1 MKKSTLILFFIC
13 LATTV
18 RADSGMHTWQSHIAY
33 GVVTE
38 IVNTGDAVYA
48 LAGSGL
54 IRVDKSTEQMTCY
67 SKQDGFHGANIAH
80 IGYDPQSRSL
90 VVLYED
96 GLIDFVQNG
105 KISALSDLQMK
116 QMSASKKANS
126 LTIHDGKAYLGMPF
140 GVVVVNIRK
149 QEIVDTYYIGQDG
162 SEVDVRSVCCSTDS
176 IYALT
181 SERVYAA
188 DRTANL
194 LDFNVW
200 KNYQPLSAE
209 SYQDIAFFKNRLY
222 LLADQELN
230 VRTDE
235 GWQTISP
242 EMHFSGF
249 SQSGEHLYLMQGGPA
264 LVEYIPD
271 AGLDIIASPYYVL
284 DVLNDNGTL
293 WYAAGKAG
301 VVRHDADGTQTF
313 FPEGPSVNIPYRM
326 KVVNDRLYVV
336 PGARWSAQEFR
347 GGYVMI
353 YDIAADR
360 WANIDFETISNQV
373 GTLAMDFMNVAVDP
387 FDKEHIIVT
396 SYGTGMYEFEN
407 NQLVAWYNHTNSP
420 LQTLAV
426 TADPLLYI
434 RTDAALFDEEGNLWV
449 LNMGINEPLHVVSPQ
464 QLLTGRQQGST
475 TWNKYSLVTDDGITF
490 PLITGGEM
498 FIDRRHSNWKWIPY
512 VRYTPGLILYDD
524 NHTPFYQGD
533 DNTYFTTSFVDQDG
547 KTISPSAI
555 YAVVQDLNNDL
566 WVTVDEGFFIIPA
579 KVDFRTSN
587 SCTRVKIP
595 RNDGTNLADY
605 LLGTERINAIAV
617 DGANRKWMGTESSG
631 LYLVS
636 EDGQETLEH
645 FTTDNSP
652 LPSNQILSVAID
664 PRSGR
669 VYVGTGAGLVSYQ
682 GDATEAEE
690 QFAEERLYAYPNPV
704 RPDYEGVITIAGL
717 MEETV
722 VKIVDNGGNLVCQTR
737 SNGGLTVW
745 DGKNGNGQRVASGVY
760 TAFCNT
766 SDGANHAVVKIL
778 IIR

>member
-1 MKKSTLILFFIC
+1 MKRAVLILLLTMC
-13 LATTV
+13 LSV
-18 RADSGMHTWQSHIAY
+18 RADRGMHTWQSHIAY

-38 IVNTGDAVYA
+38 IADTGDDIYA

-54 IRVDKSTEQMTCY
+54 IRVDKATGQMTCY
-67 SKQDGFHGANIAH
+67 SKQDGFHGAGIAH
-80 IGYDPQSRSL
+80 IGYDIQSRSL
-90 VVLYED
+90 IVLYED
-96 GLIDFVQNG
+96 GLIDFVKDG
-105 KISALSDLQMK
+105 RISALSDLQMK

-126 LTIHDGKAYLGMPF
+126 LTIHDGKAYLAMPF
-140 GVVVVNIRK
+140 GVVAVNIRK
-149 QEIVDTYYIGQDG
+149 QEILDTYYIGDEG
-162 SEVDVRSVCCSTDS
+162 TEVDVRAVCCSEDS
-176 IYALT
+176 AYALA
-181 SERVYAA
+181 SDRVYAA
-188 DRTANL
+188 DKNANL

-200 KNYQPLSAE
+200 NSSRPIPAE
-209 SYQDIAFFKNRLY
+209 SYNDIAVFNNRLY
-222 LLADQELN
+222 ILADSVLHLRVQA
-230 VRTDE
+230 
-235 GWQTISP
+235 GWQPIAP
-242 EMHFSGF
+242 EMKFLHIKPTA
-249 SQSGEHLYLMQGGPA
+249 QHLYLLHGGSA
-264 LVEYIPD
+264 LIEYIEGS
-271 AGLDIIASPYYVL
+271 GLNTIASPYYIL
-284 DVLNDNGTL
+284 DVQNDNGTL
-293 WYAAGKAG
+293 WYAAGYFG
-301 VVRHDADGTQTF
+301 VVRHDSEGTQTF
-313 FPEGPSVNIPYRM
+313 IPEGPAVNIPYRM
-326 KVVNDRLYVV
+326 KVVNNRLYVV
-336 PGARWSAQEFR
+336 PGARWSVQEFR
-347 GGYVMI
+347 AGYVMI
-353 YDIAADR
+353 YDIAADT
-360 WANIDFETISNQV
+360 WTNIETETVKSQT
-373 GTLAMDFMNVAVDP
+373 GTWVLDFMNVAVDP
-387 FDKEHIIVT
+387 FDKEHFIVT
-396 SYGTGMYEFEN
+396 SYGTGMYEFLN
-407 NQLVAWYNHTNSP
+407 NQLVRWYNHLNSP

-426 TADPLLYI
+426 TADPFLYI
-434 RTDAALFDEEGNLWV
+434 RTDAAMFDSEGNLWV
-449 LNMGINEPLHVVSPQ
+449 LNMGINEPLHVISPQ
-464 QLLTGRQQGST
+464 QLLTGREQGAT
-475 TWNKYSLVTDDGITF
+475 TWNKYGFVTNDGITF
-490 PLITGGEM
+490 PLVTGGEM

-579 KVDFRTSN
+579 KVDFRSSN

-664 PRSGR
+664 PQSGK
-669 VYVGTGAGLVSYQ
+669 VFVGTGAGLVSYQ

-690 QFAEERLYAYPNPV
+690 RFTDENLYAYPNPV
-704 RPDYEGVITIAGL
+704 RPGYEGVITIAGL

-737 SNGGLTVW
+737 SNGGLAVW

-766 SDGANHAVVKIL
+766 ADGANHAVVKIL
-778 IIR
+778 IIH